1 MALRTV
7 GPETSLVHILLGVTR
22 DARLRCSPIGFILVT
37 LLAIDLHV
45 LSSKRIASY
54 RVVEMVRIEEVCF
67 PRFGR
72 MAHRTIR
79 PQPTL
84 MCVGL
89 GMACHA
95 SGRRAAMQAVHVA
108 CFTIERGML
117 PIEMECGACMV
128 ELVEARERDVR
139 SLMFAVAL
147 NTVSVGEL
155 PVQANSAR
163 DVITDFIMA

>member
-1 MALRTV
+1 
-7 GPETSLVHILLGVTR
+7 
-22 DARLRCSPIGFILVT
+22 
-37 LLAIDLHV
+37 
-45 LSSKRIASY
+45 
-54 RVVEMVRIEEVCF
+54 
-67 PRFGR
+67 
-72 MAHRTIR
+72 
-79 PQPTL
+79 
-84 MCVGL
+84 
-89 GMACHA
+89 
-95 SGRRAAMQAVHVA
+95 
-108 CFTIERGML
+108 ML